1 MVNSAT
7 DTPDRPGRLIVPLYD
22 EKEAVDKIKNLPHD
36 VRLHLSHVV
45 RNGMCLAVSA
55 VKLGHDV
62 EKAISEFESRW
73 TELGL

>member
-1 MVNSAT
+1 M
-7 DTPDRPGRLIVPLYD
+7 PLYD
-22 EKEAVDKIKNLPHD
+22 EKEAVDKIKNMDHD

-45 RNGMCLAVSA
+45 RNGMCLMLSA

-62 EKAISEFESRW
+62 EKAVFEFESRW

>member
-1 MVNSAT
+1 M
-7 DTPDRPGRLIVPLYD
+7 PLYD

-45 RNGMCLAVSA
+45 RNGLCVTLSA
-55 VKLGHDV
+55 SKLGHDV
-62 EKAISEFESRW
+62 EKAIFEFESRW